1 MAAYAATVTPAD
13 AVGQKLAGTPLRI
26 VRGSVNITNY
36 NPTLAEITGITKY
49 FRTTP
54 TVLLGGF
61 STNGYACSWVSA
73 SKSIK
78 CWEDNENASYLPDV
92 AFGEP
97 AADVNIGSVEFVA
110 VGIAP

>member
-13 AVGQKLAGTPLRI
+13 AVAQVLAGTPLRI

-36 NPTLAEITGITKY
+36 NPTLAEITGITKF

-54 TVLLGGF
+54 TVLLGGI
-61 STNGYACSWVSA
+61 STNGYACSWIPA

-78 CWEDNENASYLPDV
+78 CWEDNENATYLPDV

-110 VGIAP
+110 IGVAP